1 MNTDDSRVIKQQPL
15 GEYHTYKR
23 DDRKAVVLRDVH
35 GFYVNL
41 YLRSDKIYGDGD
53 DSTYMKVQTR
63 DCYEHSE
70 SWAESV
76 AENYVDGVLNV

>member
-1 MNTDDSRVIKQQPL
+1 MNTDDNRVIKQQPL

-41 YLRSDKIYGDGD
+41 CLRYGDD
-53 DSTYMKVQTR
+53 NTYMKVKTI

-70 SWAESV
+70 SWAESL
-76 AENYVDGVLNV
+76 AENYVDGILNV